1 LISPQPIYFYLTGS
15 LTNDLA
21 FGTRPVHLPEY
32 ATKAPLS
39 AIQLTFVSESDG
51 VAVSPNS

>member
-1 LISPQPIYFYLTGS
+1 MISPQPIYFYLTGS